1 MRKIFHLAAKFIV
14 NDSEIDTAFGSMH
27 QSIKKSSVSK
37 VWIVKIMEEHGIKTF
52 DCYYE
57 RNK

>member
-1 MRKIFHLAAKFIV
+1 MTQRLIQHLDQCIKV
-14 NDSEIDTAFGSMH
+14 L
-27 QSIKKSSVSK
+27 KKSSVSK

-57 RNK
+57 GNK